1 MIRDFRFDELLGIF
15 NQEKFEKVYFFLDE
29 VKVNEKKVRILIN
42 YRYYMYVM
50 INIIYS
56 IEDYVVFQ
64 EVERLLNK
72 EY

>member
-42 YRYYMYVM
+42 YRYYVM

-56 IEDYVVFQ
+56 MEDLYMQ
-64 EVERLLNK
+64 LIRKLK
-72 EY
+72 GC